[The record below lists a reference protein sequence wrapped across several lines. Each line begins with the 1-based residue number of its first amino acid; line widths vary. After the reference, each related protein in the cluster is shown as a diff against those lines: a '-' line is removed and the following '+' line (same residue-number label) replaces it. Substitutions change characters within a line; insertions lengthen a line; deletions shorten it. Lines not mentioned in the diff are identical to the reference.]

1 MEERKTVFD
10 LIGQIFIVF
19 GFQVIC
25 MMVFGVIFGEDAKAY
40 SSMFALGDEGIA
52 ISTLM
57 QYLLMAGI
65 ITIIR
70 QIFFTDM
77 LIKTWPVPVRTI
89 CMFVSVIVT
98 IVVFI
103 VAFQWFPVEKVMA
116 WVMFLCCFVVCALGA
131 IGISL
136 LKEKTDNRK
145 MQEALERMQNGKNE
159 TDGN

>member
-1 MEERKTVFD
+1 MK
-10 LIGQIFIVF
+10 
-19 GFQVIC
+19 VIAF
-25 MMVFGVIFGEDAKAY
+25 VVVAVISFKVYDIYTSTFTKEKWDKHV
-40 SSMFALGDEGIA
+40 LGREKM
-52 ISTLM
+52 L
-57 QYLLMAGI
+57 
-65 ITIIR
+65 
-70 QIFFTDM
+70 TDM

-159 TDGN
+159 TDSN

>member
-70 QIFFTDM
+70 QICIT
-77 LIKTWPVPVRTI
+77 IK
-89 CMFVSVIVT
+89 
-98 IVVFI
+98 
-103 VAFQWFPVEKVMA
+103 K
-116 WVMFLCCFVVCALGA
+116 
-131 IGISL
+131 
-136 LKEKTDNRK
+136 
-145 MQEALERMQNGKNE
+145 
-159 TDGN
+159 